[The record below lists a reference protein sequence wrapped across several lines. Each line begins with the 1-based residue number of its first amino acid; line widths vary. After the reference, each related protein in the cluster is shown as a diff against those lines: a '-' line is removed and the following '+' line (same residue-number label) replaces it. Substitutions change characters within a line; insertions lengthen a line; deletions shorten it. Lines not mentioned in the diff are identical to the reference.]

1 MQEVKP
7 IMRFVDWGLTEY
19 NDAWERQEAVF
30 KEKIDKKLR
39 GEVPENDFVMCE
51 HHPVYTLGRHGKAEN
66 LLVSAERLQTI
77 VASLYRIDRG
87 GDITFHGPG
96 QVVGYPI
103 IDLEQWHLGL
113 KQYIWTIEEII
124 IRTVADYGIHG
135 ERSEGAT
142 GVWVK
147 KEGIGSRNTVLEK
160 ICAIGVR
167 ASHYVTMHGFALNV
181 NTDLRYFEYIN
192 PCGFTDRGVTSISRL
207 IGQPV
212 DIEDV
217 KKKII
222 CNATELFGIS
232 IADVLKN

>member
-1 MQEVKP
+1 
-7 IMRFVDWGLTEY
+7 
-19 NDAWERQEAVF
+19 
-30 KEKIDKKLR
+30 
-39 GEVPENDFVMCE
+39 MCE
-51 HHPVYTLGRHGKAEN
+51 HYPVYTLGRHGKAEN
-66 LLVSAERLQTI
+66 MLLSAERLQTI
-77 VASLYRIDRG
+77 GASLYRIDRG

-147 KEGIGSRNTVLEK
+147 KEGLISRNTVLEK

-181 NTDLRYFEYIN
+181 NTDLRYFDYIN

-222 CNATELFGIS
+222 CNAAELFGIS